1 MRPIT
6 YYQIM
11 RNSKDKKINR
21 YQIVRY
27 AEKHGNKPA
36 ARTFNTTV
44 KTVRKWRKRFEDKG
58 YNGLEDLSRRP
69 HHSPNKT
76 PKKIEDKVVKLK
88 KKYKRIG
95 AEQIK
100 ILEDVP
106 VSPKTMRK
114 IWKER
119 KVPSRKRRKKHVTK
133 NNLRAIKKQ
142 FPLFK
147 QVCEDTKELMDIP
160 EYWKQ
165 VYYNPR
171 LPKKQYTFREVS
183 CGIQF
188 LGFAD
193 EISITYSTLFAEYI
207 NYHLL
212 RLNIDLSNTIRQ
224 TDNGVEYV
232 GSWLAIEPSA
242 YTLAIESVPGQR
254 HSTIPA
260 GAHRMQADVETVHDI
275 IEREFYEIETFDSY
289 DDFMNKIYTY
299 QLFFNLERP
308 NTYKENKT
316 PWQLAQEKIPDIAKD
331 VFMIPPIDLR
341 ILLKKKIDLFQKGG
355 YDVSSGPYFDWFLNT
370 LTFFEEFF

>member
-100 ILEDVP
+100 
-106 VSPKTMRK
+106 
-114 IWKER
+114 
-119 KVPSRKRRKKHVTK
+119 KKHVTK

-193 EISITYSTLFAEYI
+193 EISITL
-207 NYHLL
+207 
-212 RLNIDLSNTIRQ
+212 D
-224 TDNGVEYV
+224 
-232 GSWLAIEPSA
+232 
-242 YTLAIESVPGQR
+242 
-254 HSTIPA
+254 
-260 GAHRMQADVETVHDI
+260 
-275 IEREFYEIETFDSY
+275 
-289 DDFMNKIYTY
+289 K
-299 QLFFNLERP
+299 
-308 NTYKENKT
+308 
-316 PWQLAQEKIPDIAKD
+316 
-331 VFMIPPIDLR
+331 PIM
-341 ILLKKKIDLFQKGG
+341 
-355 YDVSSGPYFDWFLNT
+355 V
-370 LTFFEEFF
+370 